1 VLAADFR
8 NPAVE
13 ARELAT
19 IDLLFDGR
27 VEVGLGA
34 GYNPL
39 DYSRSGIPMDPPG
52 VRVGRLIE
60 HTRVLRG
67 LFSGAPF
74 SFEGEHYRIEDL
86 TLIPAPATP
95 GGPPILI
102 GGGGPRLLQFAAR
115 EADIVGV
122 NPSTAAGRNDPRTAQ
137 DCLPAAFDR
146 KLEIVRA
153 AAGDRFDSLELNGW
167 LSTVVMT
174 SDARSAAEHL
184 APRFSTTVDDLLDAP
199 VLLFGT
205 VDEMVER
212 LQARRE
218 RWGLSYFVVQA
229 GVAREFAAVVARLAG
244 A

>member
-1 VLAADFR
+1 
-8 NPAVE
+8 
-13 ARELAT
+13 LAT
-19 IDLLFDGR
+19 IDLLSGGR
-27 VEVGLGA
+27 LEVGLGA

-52 VRVGRLIE
+52 ARVGRLIE

-67 LFSGAPF
+67 LFSGEPF
-74 SFEGEHYRIEDL
+74 SFEGEHYRIDDL
-86 TLIPAPATP
+86 ALVPAPATP

-102 GGGGPRLLQFAAR
+102 GGGGPWMLQFAAR

-137 DCLPAAFDR
+137 DCLPAAFDA
-146 KLEIVRA
+146 KIEIMRA
-153 AAGDRFDSLELNGW
+153 AAGDRFDRLELNGW

-174 SDARSAAEHL
+174 ADARCAAERLTPH
-184 APRFSTTVDDLLDAP
+184 FSTTVDDLLDAP
-199 VLLFGT
+199 VMLFGT
-205 VDEMVER
+205 ADEMVDR
-212 LQARRE
+212 LHARRD

-229 GVAREFAAVVARLAG
+229 GVAREFAAVVARLSG